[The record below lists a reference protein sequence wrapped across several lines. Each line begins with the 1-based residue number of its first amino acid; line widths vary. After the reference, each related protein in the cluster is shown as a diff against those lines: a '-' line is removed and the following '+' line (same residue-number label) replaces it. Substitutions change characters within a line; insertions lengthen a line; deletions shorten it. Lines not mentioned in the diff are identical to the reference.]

1 MSFMCVSFPNYPRR
15 MCVMKPMRG
24 HSIQCLLHHCMQGE
38 DADANTSDSLHA
50 LSMPILLRIP
60 AFPLETL
67 QTSRHQSRLFP
78 FLPIR

>member
-24 HSIQCLLHHCMQGE
+24 LSIQCLLHHYTRGE

-50 LSMPILLRIP
+50 LSMPMSSFGFP
-60 AFPLETL
+60 FPLETL